1 MASPDAL
8 DPVRFHDFEQ
18 AGWQRAA
25 AHYPGTFGTLT
36 AQTIAPLLDA
46 AGVCAGV
53 RVLDVATGPGYVAGA
68 ARARGASVIG
78 LDFSRA
84 MIEEARGCDPGVAF
98 REGDA
103 EALPFEDGSFDAVV
117 MNFGLLHLARPE
129 VAIAEA
135 YRVLRPGGRYA
146 FTVWDAPERAVGFGM
161 VMRAIETHGTLDVG
175 LPDGPPFFRF
185 SDPDECRRTLRHTG
199 FVDPDVQPLP
209 LVWTLPSAEGLFDA
223 MSRGGVRT
231 TAALRAQTPDALVL
245 IRHALHTAML
255 AFQQGDTCAVPM
267 PAVLASATKA

>member
-1 MASPDAL
+1 MASPDAR
-8 DPVRFHDFEQ
+8 DSVAFHDFEQ

-25 AHYPGTFGTLT
+25 ADYPGTFGTLT
-36 AQTIAPLLDA
+36 AQTIVPLLDA
-46 AGVCAGV
+46 AAVRSGM

-68 ARARGASVIG
+68 AAARGARVIG

-84 MIEEARGCDPGVAF
+84 MIEEAKRQHPEIVV

-103 EALPFEDGSFDAVV
+103 ESLPFDEGSFDAVV
-117 MNFGLLHLARPE
+117 MNFGLLHLARPD

-146 FTVWDAPERAVGFGM
+146 FTVWDTPERSVGFGT
-161 VMRAIETHGTLDVG
+161 VMRAIETYGTFDVG
-175 LPDGPPFFRF
+175 LPAGPPFFRF
-185 SDPDECRRTLRHTG
+185 SDPDECRRTLRHIG

-209 LVWTLPSAEGLFDA
+209 LVWTLPSADGLFDA

-231 TAALRAQTPDALVL
+231 TAVLRAQTPEALVL
-245 IRHALHTAML
+245 IRQALRTAML
-255 AFQQGDTCAVPM
+255 AYAHGDTFAVPM
-267 PAVLASATKA
+267 PAVLASATKP